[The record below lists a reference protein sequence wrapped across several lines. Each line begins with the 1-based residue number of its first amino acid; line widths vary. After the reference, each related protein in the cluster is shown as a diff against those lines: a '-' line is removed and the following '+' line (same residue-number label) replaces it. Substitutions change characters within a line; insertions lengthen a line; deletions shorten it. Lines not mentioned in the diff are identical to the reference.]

1 MLTNPKSSVSV
12 WTVFCSDAELGLTGA
27 DGPVDL
33 NASFQF
39 PVDSVENGARK
50 LRVVFTVHTKIPVL
64 SCQTRY

>member
-39 PVDSVENGARK
+39 PVDSVEDGARK
-50 LRVVFTVHTKIPVL
+50 LRVVFTVHNKIPAL
-64 SCQTRY
+64 SCQRRY